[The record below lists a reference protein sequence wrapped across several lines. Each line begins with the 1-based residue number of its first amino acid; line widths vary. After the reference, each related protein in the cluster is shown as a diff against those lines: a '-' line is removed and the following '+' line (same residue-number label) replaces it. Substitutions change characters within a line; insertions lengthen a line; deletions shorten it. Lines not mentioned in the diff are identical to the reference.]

1 MSNVIDLDIL
11 RPAKKLVKIGG
22 REIDISFIPCG
33 ITFDLDKI
41 VRELVNLDTKKIQS
55 DEKEMKHAFDL
66 GIRLCAVF
74 CSHKFPE
81 MNEAWFLENAS
92 ADQIN
97 AFTQAIQAALMESY
111 EGVGRHSKN

>member
-11 RPAKKLVKIGG
+11 RPSKQLVKIGG

-33 ITFDLDKI
+33 ITFDLDRI
-41 VRELVNLDTKKIQS
+41 VRELVNLDTEKLKT
-55 DEKEMKHAFDL
+55 DEKEMRHAFDL
-66 GIRLCAVF
+66 GIQLCAVF
-74 CSHKFPE
+74 CSHKYPE
-81 MNEAWFLENAS
+81 MNEEWFLANAN

-97 AFTQAIQAALMESY
+97 AFTQAIQKALMESY

>member
-1 MSNVIDLDIL
+1 MSTVIDLDIL

-41 VRELVNLDTKKIQS
+41 VRELVGLDSKKIQS

-66 GIRLCAVF
+66 GIRLCSIF
-74 CSHKFPE
+74 CFHKYQE
-81 MNEAWFLENAS
+81 MNEDWFLANAS

-97 AFTQAIQAALMESY
+97 AFTQAIQTALMESY